1 MVVDSVADFFFFWL
15 FSLLLLPCS
24 NIIDEGIHV
33 KTFESFS
40 LKHFLGPSSVLD
52 LHFHFGK

>member
-1 MVVDSVADFFFFWL
+1 MVVDSVADFFFWL

-52 LHFHFGK
+52 VHFHFGK